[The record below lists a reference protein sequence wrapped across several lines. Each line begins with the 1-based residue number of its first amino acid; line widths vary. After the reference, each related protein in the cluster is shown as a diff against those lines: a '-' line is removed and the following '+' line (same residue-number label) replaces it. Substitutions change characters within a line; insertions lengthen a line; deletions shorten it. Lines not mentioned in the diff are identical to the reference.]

1 MPVYLGIDLG
11 TTNSAAA
18 VFDGERVTVVR
29 NPQGGSLTPSVVRLD
44 AKGAVTVGARAR
56 RFLESDP
63 RNTRAEFKR
72 LMGTATAIDFA
83 AAKLS
88 RRPEELAA
96 EILKSLRAD
105 VEAQLG
111 FSPARAVVSVPALFE
126 LPQSAAT
133 SEAAR
138 LAGFDKVELI
148 QEPIASALAAGW
160 AAEGP
165 GGKWLVFDLGG
176 GTFDASLLE
185 TKDGMLR
192 VVGHDGDNFLGGRD
206 VDSAIVDFVVGELGG
221 RLKRDDPAHAGALR
235 QLKQAAEE
243 AKIELSRAESAG
255 LAIPGLRVGEDEI
268 DVDFSLQRAWLER
281 LTERLV
287 DRAVAICERLC
298 AAHGVSPGS
307 LERVVLV
314 GGPTAMPLV
323 RERVRSRLGPVAER
337 LDPMTLVAEGAAL
350 YAASLGLEARA
361 ADSTAKAGR
370 RFWVQHPAMSTDTTP
385 HVIGKLLAE
394 GQGPAPARVRLARA
408 DGLWASAPAD
418 LDAEG
423 TFVVQVELLPRR
435 PNVFALEAHSAE
447 GERVPVL
454 PATITIV
461 QGLTLSDPPLSRS
474 IGVALASD
482 QVHVFFD
489 KGAPLPNKRTVVRH
503 TLEGVARGQKE
514 ALLRIPIVQGEYE
527 QAHLCR
533 LVGTLV
539 IPGDRV
545 SAAVPAGSAVEIT
558 LELDRGGRLAARAL
572 VPSLGQVFEDVA
584 ELLVPEATPEVLE
597 ASVAALRER
606 LVAVRKAALGRG
618 DRAVVEQF
626 AGADK
631 LLAEAQRDLAAA
643 RGGDADAAQKARRTL
658 LELDAMVE
666 EVEADARWPEV
677 DAEARERV
685 VWASRWVSQ
694 HGTTHEKAVLDGV
707 TDSVA
712 RARKT
717 RDLPELQ
724 RQMRLLRDLGTTAF
738 HRHPEAWEWL
748 FESAASE
755 IDGARDL
762 PRARKL
768 VDEGR
773 RALGKKDT
781 EGLRRVTEQLWDLLP
796 VSAQQRRLGYD
807 SGLR

>member
-1 MPVYLGIDLG
+1 MPVYLGVDLG

-18 VFDGERVTVVR
+18 VFDGDRVTVVR
-29 NPQGGSLTPSVVRLD
+29 NAQGGSLTPSVVRLD
-44 AKGAVTVGARAR
+44 AKGTVTVGARAR

-63 RNTRAEFKR
+63 KNTRAEFKR

-83 AAKLS
+83 AAKVS

-96 EILKSLRAD
+96 EILRSLRAD

-133 SEAAR
+133 SEVAR
-138 LAGFDKVELI
+138 LAGFEKVELI

-160 AAEGP
+160 SAEGSA
-165 GGKWLVFDLGG
+165 GKWLVFDLGG

-206 VDSAIVDFVVGELGG
+206 VDSAIVDFVIGELGG
-221 RLKRDDPAHAGALR
+221 RIKRDDPAHAGALR

-255 LAIPGLRVGEDEI
+255 LAIPALRVGEDEI
-268 DVDFSLQRAWLER
+268 DVDFSLERAWLER

-298 AAHGVSPGS
+298 AAHGVQPGT

-323 RERVRSRLGPVAER
+323 RERVRSRLGPVAEK

-350 YAASLGLEARA
+350 YAASLGLEAHA
-361 ADSTAKAGR
+361 AESSAKAGR
-370 RFWVQHPAMSTDTTP
+370 RFWVQHPAMSTDTSP
-385 HVIGKLLAE
+385 HVIGKLLGE

-408 DGLWASAPAD
+408 DGLWASEPTD

-435 PNVFALEAHSAE
+435 PNVFVLEAHTAE

-503 TLEGVARGQKE
+503 TLEGVAKGQKE

-545 SAAVPAGSAVEIT
+545 SAAVPAGSPVEIT

-606 LVAVRKAALGRG
+606 LVAVRKGARGRG

-631 LLAEAQRDLAAA
+631 LLVEAQRDLAAA
-643 RGGDADAAQKARRTL
+643 KGGDADAAQKARRTL

-694 HGTTHEKAVLDGV
+694 HGTPHEKAVLVEV
-707 TDSVA
+707 TDAVA

-748 FESAASE
+748 FESAASD

-781 EGLRRVTEQLWDLLP
+781 EALRRVTEQLWDLLP